1 VIDAPDSVR
10 ITNPHEEHAMHISK
24 VTPRLVNA
32 GESKTFVFVKVETD
46 DGLYGWGECFAR
58 ADREQAIAS
67 HVNAMARYIVGRS
80 PFNIKHL
87 SQIMYL
93 DYAGKRRG
101 YDFTSALS
109 GIEHALWDI
118 IGKATNQPIYNLL
131 GGPCRDKIRVY
142 ANGWASGRDA
152 PEVAARRACE
162 MVERGFTAL
171 KWDPFP
177 NPWRT
182 YISRNQEKQAIESVR
197 AVREAVG
204 DDVDLLIEVHR
215 RLAPNHAL
223 RVAEAIEQYDPY
235 WYEEPTHTENLDNVA
250 AMRQR
255 TRIPVVVGEDLYAK
269 TEYRQCFEKQAADI
283 INPDVACVGGILELK
298 EIAAMAEPYDVAISP
313 HGAGVMVA
321 LAATIQA
328 SAVMPNFII
337 TDYYVPTEAIAQ
349 EIMRPAF
356 VVKDSYIQLPT
367 APGLGIDLDEEAM
380 ARHGYRPLPA
390 RSFRMPDQENPY

>member
-1 VIDAPDSVR
+1 
-10 ITNPHEEHAMHISK
+10 

-32 GESKTFVFVKVETD
+32 GRSKTFVFVKVETD
-46 DGLYGWGECFAR
+46 DGLHGWGECFAR

-67 HVNAMARYIVGRS
+67 HVRSMSRYIVGRS
-80 PFNIKHL
+80 PFNIKHI

-109 GIEHALWDI
+109 GIEQALWDI

-131 GGPCRDKIRVY
+131 GGPCRDKIRMY
-142 ANGWASGRDA
+142 ANGWSEGAGPDTIG
-152 PEVAARRACE
+152 ERACE

-182 YISRNQEKQAIESVR
+182 YISRKQEQMAIDSVR

-204 DDVDLLIEVHR
+204 PEVDLLIEVHR
-215 RLAPNHAL
+215 RLAPTHAL
-223 RVAEAIEQYDPY
+223 RVAEAIEEYDPF

-250 AMRQR
+250 AMRLR
-255 TRIPVVVGEDLYAK
+255 TRMPVVVGEDLYAK

-283 INPDVACVGGILELK
+283 INPDVSCVGGILELK
-298 EIAAMAEPYDVAISP
+298 EIAAMAEPYDVVVSP
-313 HGAGVMVA
+313 HGAGVMVG

-328 SAVMPNFII
+328 SAVMTNFLI
-337 TDYYVPTEAIAQ
+337 TDYYVPTEAIAA

-356 VVKDSYIQLPT
+356 VVKDSYIDLPT
-367 APGLGIDLDEEAM
+367 APGLGIDLDEAAM
-380 ARHGYRPLPA
+380 ARHEYAALPP
-390 RSFRMPDQENPY
+390 RTFRQYGEEGP

>member
-1 VIDAPDSVR
+1 MQIA
-10 ITNPHEEHAMHISK
+10 K

-32 GESKTFVFVKVETD
+32 GASKTFVFVKVETD

-67 HVNAMARYIVGRS
+67 HVSAMARYLVGRS
-80 PFNIKHL
+80 PFTIKHI
-87 SQIMYL
+87 SQVMYL

-109 GIEHALWDI
+109 GIEQALWDI
-118 IGKATNQPIYNLL
+118 IGKATGQPIYNLL

-142 ANGWASGRDA
+142 ANGWAGGNNP
-152 PEVAARRACE
+152 PEVAARNARQ
-162 MVERGFTAL
+162 MVDRGFTAL

-182 YISRNQEKQAIESVR
+182 FISRKQENIAIESVR

-204 DDVDLLIEVHR
+204 PDVDLLIEVHR
-215 RLAPNHAL
+215 RLAPTHAL
-223 RVAEAIEQYDPY
+223 RVAEAIEPYDPF

-250 AMRQR
+250 AMRLR

-269 TEYRQCFEKQAADI
+269 TEFRQCFEKQAADI
-283 INPDVACVGGILELK
+283 INPDVSCVGGILELK
-298 EIAAMAEPYDVAISP
+298 EIAAMAEPYDVVVSP
-313 HGAGVMVA
+313 HGAGVMVG

-328 SAVMPNFII
+328 SAVMTNFLI
-337 TDYYVPTEAIAQ
+337 TDYFVPTIDIAA

-356 VVKDSYIQLPT
+356 VVKDGYIELPT
-367 APGLGIDLDEEAM
+367 APGLGIDLDEAAM
-380 ARHGYRPLPA
+380 ARHEYTQLPA
-390 RSFRMPDQENPY
+390 RTFRRHGEEGP